1 MTTVATTMR
10 AVVQDSYGD
19 AELLRCAEI
28 PRPTPGPGEVLLR
41 VAAAGLDRGV
51 VHLMTGLPYPIRLA
65 GYGVR
70 RPKNPVRGRE
80 VAGQVV
86 TVGDGVQD
94 LRPGDEVFGIG
105 EGCFAEFTL
114 ARADLLLRRPDTV
127 DPVAAA
133 ALPISGL
140 TALQA
145 VRDHGCVERGQR
157 VLVLGASGGVGT
169 FVVQLAVAAGAEVTA
184 VCRASKVDRVRALG
198 ATQVVDHTTTEPR
211 GEFDVILDTGGNRPL
226 RRLRRLLSPRGRLVI
241 IGGETDGRLLG
252 GTDRQLRAMAWSP
265 FLRQRLGTFVAS
277 ENGPDL
283 AVLRDLA
290 AAGTLRPVVD
300 RTYQLD
306 ATPDAIRDMVAGRLT
321 GKAVIT
327 VG

>member
-1 MTTVATTMR
+1 MTTVTTTMR

-19 AELLRCAEI
+19 ADLLRRAEI
-28 PRPTPGPGEVLLR
+28 PRPTPGSGEVLLQ
-41 VAAAGLDRGV
+41 VTAAGLDRGA

-65 GYGVR
+65 GFGLR

-80 VAGQVV
+80 VAGRVV
-86 TVGDGVQD
+86 VVGDGVPD

-105 EGCFAEFTL
+105 EGCFAEFTV
-114 ARADLLLRRPDTV
+114 ARADLLVRRPDTL
-127 DPVAAA
+127 DPTAAA

-145 VRDHGCVERGQR
+145 VRDHASVRHGQR

-169 FVVQLAVAAGAEVTA
+169 VAVQLAVAAGAEVTG
-184 VCRASKVDRVRALG
+184 VCRTSKMDRVRALG
-198 ATQVVDHTTTEPR
+198 AAHVVDHTTAEPH
-211 GEFDVILDTGGNRPL
+211 GEFDVILDIGGNRPL
-226 RRLRRLLSPRGRLVI
+226 RTLRRLLAPRGRLVI
-241 IGGETDGRLLG
+241 VGGETDGRLLG

-265 FLRQRLGTFVAS
+265 LLRQRLGTFVSS
-277 ENGPDL
+277 ENGADL

-290 AAGTLRPVVD
+290 VAGTLRPVVD
-300 RTYQLD
+300 RTYPLD
-306 ATPDAIRDMVAGRLT
+306 GVPDAIRDLVAGRLT

-327 VG
+327 LE